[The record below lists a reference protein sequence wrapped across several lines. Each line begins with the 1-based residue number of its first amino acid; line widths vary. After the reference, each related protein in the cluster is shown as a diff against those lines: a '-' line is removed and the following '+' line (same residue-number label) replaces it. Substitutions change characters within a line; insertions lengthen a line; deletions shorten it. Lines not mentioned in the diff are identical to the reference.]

1 MKQILLDKVIMLNA
15 GVFAAISFME
25 IEAALQLL
33 LLIVSIIYTI
43 IKMVKGV
50 DGNSSINNWIT
61 TYFNNF
67 KRKKE

>member
-61 TYFNNF
+61 THFNNF